1 VSKSRL
7 LSKDHA
13 ARVVRSEVLEGGKVS
28 SQLKSEKVEVM
39 VEPAGEVACVI
50 KVIVQYEKDGGELP
64 PEDQGALAQAS
75 IGVAYLAA
83 HPQEFA

>member
-1 VSKSRL
+1 VQ
-7 LSKDHA
+7 
-13 ARVVRSEVLEGGKVS
+13 EGGKVS

-64 PEDQGALAQAS
+64 PEDQGARA
-75 IGVAYLAA
+75 GVHRCGIPRRTPTRVRLN
-83 HPQEFA
+83 